1 MLLVKQKCPVG
12 FLSEGHSAGS
22 HSDHGVSLVL
32 GVSQLHPLRS
42 QVGGLRGVTC
52 YTKLLDGLLPV
63 LVSLYCDPSL
73 VLTDNSHG
81 VILTQLLS
89 IVHLVGWILEMS
101 HICGHSLVR

>member
-42 QVGGLRGVTC
+42 QVGGFRGVAC
-52 YTKLLDGLLPV
+52 HTKLLDWLLPV

-73 VLTDNSHG
+73 VLTDDSHG
-81 VILTQLLS
+81 VIFAQLLC
-89 IVHLVGWILEMS
+89 IIDLIGRILEMS
-101 HICGHSLVR
+101 HVCGHGLVR